1 MGFWLVYDSM
11 GRFMGL
17 GFSRGSMC
25 FFFWGSFL
33 ALSLGFCREIAKRD
47 RCGCSLAH
55 GCSPKHCFYRA
66 KWTSKIRPPKVCS
79 FIVKILCVV
88 WKSLKNPSNIAIIAL
103 GKAFLSFSLRF
114 CSTFKKHC
122 KSRLKIEIL
131 PFKGDTL
138 HTCSHEKRNFEVQLW
153 KNDCGAN
160 TCAKCDRDFAFYC
173 GFIVSH
179 FCSFSFSSAF
189 RENGPTNWFFVQN
202 GSP

>member
-1 MGFWLVYDSM
+1 MFLFFLKMFAFSLLFGTTFGEGD
-11 GRFMGL
+11 RF
-17 GFSRGSMC
+17 FS
-25 FFFWGSFL
+25 
-33 ALSLGFCREIAKRD
+33 
-47 RCGCSLAH
+47 SLAH
-55 GCSPKHCFYRA
+55 SFAPKQCFYRA

-79 FIVKILCVV
+79 FIVKIVCVV
-88 WKSLKNPSNIAIIAL
+88 RKSLKNRSNIAINAL

-189 RENGPTNWFFVQN
+189 RENGLKSRFFVQN

>member
-1 MGFWLVYDSM
+1 MVSVVPG
-11 GRFMGL
+11 
-17 GFSRGSMC
+17 GSWWVLATPGNSWRQDTISKIESNIAGESIPLM
-25 FFFWGSFL
+25 FGVLPRDHL

-47 RCGCSLAH
+47 HCGCSLAH

-79 FIVKILCVV
+79 FIVKIVCVV
-88 WKSLKNPSNIAIIAL
+88 RKSLKNPSNIAIIAL

-138 HTCSHEKRNFEVQLW
+138 HTCSHEKRNFEVQL
-153 KNDCGAN
+153 
-160 TCAKCDRDFAFYC
+160 
-173 GFIVSH
+173 
-179 FCSFSFSSAF
+179 
-189 RENGPTNWFFVQN
+189 
-202 GSP
+202 